1 MFMFVGNLV
10 FYFIYDKIK
19 NKLLTI
25 LIKNSIKQIEYLPDY
40 EKANNRPFK
49 KLIDFILIDNY
60 FFT

>member
-1 MFMFVGNLV
+1 MFVGNLV

-19 NKLLTI
+19 NKLLTL
-25 LIKNSIKQIEYLPDY
+25 LIKNSVKQIQFLPSWHEEND
-40 EKANNRPFK
+40 RPFK